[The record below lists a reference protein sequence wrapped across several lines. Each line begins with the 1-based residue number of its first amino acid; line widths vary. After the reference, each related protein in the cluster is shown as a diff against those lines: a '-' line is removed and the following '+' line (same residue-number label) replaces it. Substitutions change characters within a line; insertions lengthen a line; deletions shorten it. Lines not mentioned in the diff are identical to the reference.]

1 MVIIISLA
9 ALFILFLIISTIKD
23 HIETNKIIEESEKS
37 MERADVRISE
47 LLTKERKYD
56 AIHKHRKYKL
66 PKGAYGRK

>member
-1 MVIIISLA
+1 MVVVLLL
-9 ALFILFLIISTIKD
+9 ALFLAFLFISTIKD
-23 HIETNKIIEESEKS
+23 SIETNKIIKETEES
-37 MERADVRISE
+37 MERNDMRISE